1 MNTRKN
7 FKKISVLFIIHV
19 YVCGYAHVCAI
30 AMGARKR
37 ARNHLGLAIQ
47 AIVSCL
53 MGSW

>member
-1 MNTRKN
+1 MNTRKI
-7 FKKISVLFIIHV
+7 FKNISFLFIIRV

-37 ARNHLGLAIQ
+37 AQNHLGLAFQ

-53 MGSW
+53 VGSW